1 MKIIENR
8 CPSFH
13 KVIVGLDIEWT
24 KNYHITNGNRAFC
37 FSLVSVRQDH
47 CALSSLEQELLF
59 GFHLYYT
66 ESEEECQQL
75 CQHADRLVEL
85 ALAEQNVIVGHQ
97 FSSDMSVLLA
107 CADGSLPAIEALQYT
122 WRTRNHSLERNTVKV
137 FDTRYD
143 LGTPKE
149 ESHRLVDV
157 CNAWNLGVMQPEIAG
172 SMTKMQRDFYSNQS
186 SLILEKIAVLNLRHS
201 LSSILLYL
209 FHLYGRPTIP
219 MNINEILY
227 RNLAGKFDYVES
239 TNFRALLTDKEGRYP
254 QSAKV

>member
-1 MKIIENR
+1 MKIVENG
-8 CPSFH
+8 CPSFG
-13 KVIVGLDIEWT
+13 KVIVGLDVEWT

-37 FSLVSVRQDH
+37 FSLVSVKQDRYE
-47 CALSSLEQELLF
+47 LSLLEQELTF
-59 GFHLYYT
+59 GFHLDYA

-75 CQHADRLVEL
+75 CQHADRLVAL
-85 ALAEQNVIVGHQ
+85 ALSEQNVIVGHQ
-97 FSSDMSVLLA
+97 FSSDISVLLA
-107 CADGSLPAIEALQYT
+107 CADGSLPAIEALQYA
-122 WRTRNHSLERNTVKV
+122 WRTRNQSQKRSTVKV

-157 CNAWNLGVMQPEIAG
+157 CNSWNLAVTQPEIAG

-209 FHLYGRPTIP
+209 FHLYERPICTI
-219 MNINEILY
+219 NINEILY

-239 TNFRALLTDKEGRYP
+239 ASFRALLADKEGLYP
-254 QSAKV
+254 QSARV

>member
-1 MKIIENR
+1 MNIVENGH
-8 CPSFH
+8 PSFH
-13 KVIVGLDIEWT
+13 NVIVGLDVEWT
-24 KNYHITNGNRAFC
+24 KNYRITNGNRAFC

-47 CALSSLEQELLF
+47 YVLSSLEQDLTF
-59 GFHLYYT
+59 NFHLYYVD
-66 ESEEECQQL
+66 SEEECQQL
-75 CQHADRLVEL
+75 CQHADRLVAQVL
-85 ALAEQNVIVGHQ
+85 NAQNVIVGHQ
-97 FSSDMSVLLA
+97 FSSDISVLLA
-107 CADGSLPAIEALQYT
+107 CADERLPATSALQHA
-122 WRTRNHSLERNTVKV
+122 WRTRNQPQESSTIRV

-157 CNAWNLGVMQPEIAG
+157 CNTWNLAVMQPEISS

-186 SLILEKIAVLNLRHS
+186 VLIREKIAVLNIRHS

-209 FHLYGRPTIP
+209 FHLYGRPIRT

-239 TNFRALLTDKEGRYP
+239 APFRSLLTDKEELYSQCPR
-254 QSAKV
+254 V